1 MYNCIYVPVHG
12 FSLLNKSESIRLKML
27 VSYILVKKR
36 INTESKLKQ
45 INEMTGTDK
54 IIGTVL

>member
-1 MYNCIYVPVHG
+1 MHG
-12 FSLLNKSESIRLKML
+12 FSLLSKSESIRLKML

-45 INEMTGTDK
+45 NNEMTGTDK

>member
-1 MYNCIYVPVHG
+1 MHG

-36 INTESKLKQ
+36 INTERRLKQ
-45 INEMTGTDK
+45 NNEMTGTDK